1 MDFLDDLEK
10 TKLREEK
17 IEAHRKLKEQLKN
30 ETSLVN
36 EKTENFLKKY
46 RELTPLNFVNTIE
59 TLYHTI
65 IHNTKFDALHTL
77 SSFKATHNIK
87 FDLLDFELKKKVSE
101 KISRKMNNINCIKV
115 TEENLFTGEN
125 DGIIHM
131 YNIETGEET
140 KNFSIQQFNSPVS
153 VLENKGSEYLLA
165 GYNDGTI
172 NLFDIKKGGLIN
184 SFKEIHNT
192 KIIALKFA
200 TIEKQIYKFISSD
213 EGGQVMF
220 INFSSKLKNLKKK
233 ALNNLIY
240 SDKEPTYAITKF
252 TPYEKDNKSILAFAS
267 TDKVKLYSLE
277 PKLELIFEIKKPEYA
292 EENDIPDISLGW
304 GNRPQPQAS
313 KKKLSEGIVNK
324 EIFLAVAWGNVI
336 SFYCITIKG
345 DNFIHE
351 GPIGYFENNIS
362 IVRLGFISS
371 SIIYFFDKTA
381 QLKIINTSFCDFGKY
396 EKVEDKKFIYNKNAL
411 IDEGKILDPHMKKN
425 NVSIKKDLELFS
437 YRNYIYNMKK
447 CIYLVT
453 NEGLRVGKVLSYKDC
468 IEEIIKKSDNW
479 FGAMC
484 LAIDI
489 YQGNITSFP
498 GVPTNEQSRKKKLEP
513 YLIELLNKYIDYNF
527 KGSKESAD
535 EEGLDED
542 IIDMRDDKII
552 ECINVSIEFCLGIKI
567 FDYLLKDVE
576 RTFTKFGKGDLF
588 YKLLEPF
595 IFNDLLIQENLGEF
609 ALTSLY
615 GAYKLKNELVLL
627 SHLFIHINL
636 RCLTNFT
643 IKKIAVTDKLFSL
656 LIFIFSNGD
665 CYEDYFLPITKMF
678 QAYLSIKETNDKD
691 KEDKNE
697 ENQFFNYC
705 DIYGDKGIKG
715 INEMERCKEYI
726 GHKLLW
732 YIEQCLKGN
741 KYASGIDVDLLK
753 FQMNSDKYKKFIA
766 TIYFWLLQEKIF
778 FEFLNFDSYSFFS
791 ILNLFFTESKIIKII
806 QDFNFSTITSE
817 KLQKLIEEQ
826 ENNSYFLKDMK
837 NLQNEIIKNTQD
849 IKYDI
854 SKSKTVMEIEHPK
867 VFDKKDKEKEKSK
880 IQERKEK
887 YKEQEKKEKEK
898 EKENEKENEIIT
910 ESEKK
915 DKEPET
921 ENNETEVE
929 EKKENNKNESSNQ
942 ITEENEEVNPFSN
955 SKTPPQFGKGVKLN
969 DLNSVLLYIIELT
982 ESQGGYFSHQDLDTF
997 LIRFASK
1004 YQTPSKIPEL
1014 VRIKI
1019 FEGFTNC
1026 LKFFSEYRDIRN
1038 ELINKKEDKFNC
1050 HSLSKEK
1057 IDINDF
1063 YFSEISKC
1071 LNELLDSEIYK
1082 FNNDEL
1088 NQLIK
1093 VASRTPFTML
1103 KIKIAE
1109 LSKNYN
1115 ECLNIFFH
1123 SKTEKLQDDVFSWL
1137 DKKFSSF
1144 NEIFEEEKNK
1154 AKEEENK
1161 DTEIDKK
1168 AIAPEMKDR
1177 ATIARENRL
1186 NNLREDLNNLRKVVI
1201 DKIGELA
1208 KMRLD
1213 KTNKIVG
1220 KYFLNI
1226 DKLNIIDNLNNNPE
1240 LQLEFL
1246 NQLLNPLNPSYG
1258 TLMEEDVNDKQYNA
1272 YFDLM
1277 NLFKKMY
1284 SKEKENIKEKKIQE
1298 HFEKLFLQQI
1308 SLLIN
1313 LKRPNDIIN
1322 FLKINIKLYPNYPLR
1337 KALKECMENNII
1349 DSSIFL
1355 YQSLGESRNALNLTQ
1370 KTLEIAFYNYL
1381 KDDLY
1386 DDKTEFL
1393 EKLKICMDIC
1403 KENSESLT
1411 KKVTSDERKE
1421 THKEGEDLWFD
1432 LLENLY
1438 KYEDECEKE
1447 EIQLKD
1453 SKEILKISEYRRKK
1467 VKDTLQK
1474 SIEELLKQMCLFV
1487 SIQNLVEYVT
1497 ENQNRA
1503 QYKEFK
1509 CILESMLRTNTSF
1522 DRVLSSTMTILK
1534 RAINN
1539 SENERRKIT
1548 LQGNNYNY
1556 KKCDVCHEYFEDS
1569 KNEIVLC
1576 FGCGHQSHKACCYKR
1591 KLKKDEFAS
1600 NEDEN
1605 YKPECIICHQN
1616 EIENADNGEK
1626 GDAKKEQGA
1635 DVNEVD
1641 LNEVKIN
1648 KNKEKA
1654 KKFKFGN
1661 KIDKFKKMS
1670 RYDKIYEDEMSM
1682 LY

>member
-30 ETSLVN
+30 DPSLVS
-36 EKTENFLKKY
+36 EKTENLLKQY
-46 RELTPLNFVNTIE
+46 SELSPLNFVNTIE

-77 SSFKATHNIK
+77 SSYKATHNIK
-87 FDLLDFELKKKVSE
+87 FDLLDFELKKKVSY
-101 KISRKMNNINCIKV
+101 KIVKKIKDINCIKV
-115 TEENLFTGEN
+115 TEESLFTGEN
-125 DGIIHM
+125 DGVIHM
-131 YNIETGEET
+131 YNIEKGDET
-140 KNFSIQQFNSPVS
+140 KVFSVQQLNSPVS
-153 VLENKGSEYLLA
+153 VIENKGNDFLLT

-172 NLFDIKKGGLIN
+172 NLFDMKKGSLIN
-184 SFKEIHNT
+184 SFKEIHT
-192 KIIALKFA
+192 SKILALKFA
-200 TIEKQIYKFISSD
+200 NVDKHIFNFISSD
-213 EGGQVMF
+213 EDGQVMHV
-220 INFSSKLKNLKKK
+220 NFSSKLKNIKKTK
-233 ALNNLIY
+233 SYNLIY
-240 SDKEPTYAITKF
+240 VDKEPTYAITKF
-252 TPYEKDNKSILAFAS
+252 TPYEDQNKSILAFS
-267 TDKVKLYSLE
+267 SITKVKLYSLE
-277 PKLELIFEIKKPEYA
+277 PKLELIFEVNKPDYV

-313 KKKLSEGIVNK
+313 KKKLSESIANK
-324 EIFLAVAWGNVI
+324 EIFLAIAWGNVI
-336 SFYCITIKG
+336 LFYSIAIKG
-345 DNFIHE
+345 DNFIYE
-351 GPIGYFENNIS
+351 GPIGYFENNIA

-396 EKVEDKKFIYNKNAL
+396 EKIEDKKFVYNKNAL

-425 NVSIKKDLELFS
+425 NISKKKDLELLT

-447 CIYLVT
+447 CIYIVT
-453 NEGLRVGKVLSYKDC
+453 NEGLRIGKVLSYKDC
-468 IEEIIKKSDNW
+468 INDIIKKSNNW

-498 GVPTNEQSRKKKLEP
+498 GVPTNENSRKKKLEP
-513 YLIELLNKYIDYNF
+513 FLIELLNQYIDYNF
-527 KGSKESAD
+527 KGAKESGD

-542 IIDMRDDKII
+542 IIDMRDDQII

-576 RTFTKFGKGDLF
+576 RTFSKFGKGDLF

-595 IFNDLLIQENLGEF
+595 IFNDLLIQDILGVDV
-609 ALTSLY
+609 LTSLF

-636 RCLTNFT
+636 KCLTNFT
-643 IKKIAVTDKLFSL
+643 IKKLAVKENLFSL
-656 LIFIFSNGD
+656 LIFIFSNGS
-665 CYEDYFLPITKMF
+665 CYEDFFLPITKMY
-678 QAYLSIKETNDKD
+678 QTYIKENEKSK
-691 KEDKNE
+691 KEEE
-697 ENQFFNYC
+697 ENDNKEFKYFNYC
-705 DIYGDKGIKG
+705 EIYGEKGIKG
-715 INEMERCKEYI
+715 INEMERCKEYV

-753 FQMNSDKYKKFIA
+753 FQMNSENYKKFVA
-766 TIYFWLLQEKIF
+766 TIYFWILQEKIF
-778 FEFLNFDSYSFFS
+778 LTLLKFDSYSFFS
-791 ILNLFFTESKIIKII
+791 ILYLFFTDPKLIKII
-806 QDFNFSTITSE
+806 QEFNFSTITSD

-826 ENNSYFLKDMK
+826 ENNSYFMKDMEMIQNQIMQNQ
-837 NLQNEIIKNTQD
+837 NLTQNQSQKIEIKKD
-849 IKYDI
+849 IPK
-854 SKSKTVMEIEHPK
+854 SKSE
-867 VFDKKDKEKEKSK
+867 KEKEISK
-880 IQERKEK
+880 D
-887 YKEQEKKEKEK
+887 EKKEKEK
-898 EKENEKENEIIT
+898 PKEEKDETETENTENESE
-910 ESEKK
+910 EKK
-915 DKEPET
+915 DT
-921 ENNETEVE
+921 
-929 EKKENNKNESSNQ
+929 KENDDTQEQKE
-942 ITEENEEVNPFSN
+942 IENEEENLFNPFSS
-955 SKTPPQFGKGVKLN
+955 SKTPTKFGKGVKLN
-969 DLNSVLLYIIELT
+969 DLNSVLKYIIELT
-982 ESQGGYFSHQDLDTF
+982 ESQNDYLSHQDLDTF

-1004 YQTPSKIPEL
+1004 YPKPSKIPAV

-1026 LKFFSEYRDIRN
+1026 LKFFSDYKTIRN
-1038 ELINKKEDKFNC
+1038 ELIAKNEDKFNC
-1050 HSLSKEK
+1050 HSLSKK
-1057 IDINDF
+1057 TIDIHDY
-1063 YFSEISKC
+1063 YFTEVSKC

-1082 FNNDEL
+1082 FNEEEL
-1088 NQLIK
+1088 SQLVK
-1093 VASRTPFTML
+1093 ASSRAPFTMI

-1109 LSKNYN
+1109 LSKNYS
-1115 ECLNIFFH
+1115 ECLNIFFQN
-1123 SKTEKLQDDVFSWL
+1123 KAEKLQDDIFAWL
-1137 DKKFSSF
+1137 DKKFSTF
-1144 NEIFEEEKNK
+1144 NEIFEEERNK
-1154 AKEEENK
+1154 EKEEENEK
-1161 DTEIDKK
+1161 NENEKK
-1168 AIAPEMKDR
+1168 VILPEMKDR
-1177 ATIARENRL
+1177 ATIAKETRL
-1186 NNLREDLNNLRKVVI
+1186 NNLREDLNNLRTVVI
-1201 DKIGELA
+1201 DKIDELA

-1213 KTNKIVG
+1213 KTNKLVG
-1220 KYFLNI
+1220 KYFLNM
-1226 DKLNIIDNLNNNPE
+1226 DKLNIIEKLDKSPE
-1240 LQLEFL
+1240 LQFEFL
-1246 NQLLNPLNPSYG
+1246 NQLLNPMNSSYG
-1258 TLMEEDVNDKQYNA
+1258 DKNIMEEENDKQYNA

-1284 SKEKENIKEKKIQE
+1284 NKEKETVREKKIQE
-1298 HFEKLFLQQI
+1298 QFEKLLLQQI

-1313 LKRPNDIIN
+1313 LKREKDILK

-1337 KALKECMENNII
+1337 PALKECMENDIT
-1349 DSSIFL
+1349 DSAIFL

-1370 KTLEIAFYNYL
+1370 KSLEKEFYKYL

-1393 EKLKICMDIC
+1393 EKLKICIDIC

-1411 KKVTSDERKE
+1411 KKVINDEGKE
-1421 THKEGEDLWFD
+1421 TRKEGEDLWFN

-1438 KYEDECEKE
+1438 NFEDECEKN
-1447 EIQLKD
+1447 EIRLKE
-1453 SKEILKISEYRRKK
+1453 SFELIKISEYTRIR

-1522 DRVLSSTMTILK
+1522 DRVLNSTMTILK

-1539 SENERRKIT
+1539 SENDRRKIT
-1548 LQGNNYNY
+1548 LKGNSYNY

-1569 KNEIVLC
+1569 KNEIVLY

-1591 KLKKDEFAS
+1591 KLKKDEISS
-1600 NEDEN
+1600 NEDN
-1605 YKPECIICHQN
+1605 YNPECIICHQT
-1616 EIENADNGEK
+1616 EIENVEEGEK
-1626 GDAKKEQGA
+1626 GEIKKEMELI
-1635 DVNEVD
+1635 NED
-1641 LNEVKIN
+1641 LNEIN
-1648 KNKEKA
+1648 KKKIIDKS

-1661 KIDKFKKMS
+1661 KNEKLKRMT
-1670 RYDKIYEDEMSM
+1670 RYDKIYEDEIAM